1 VVSVLCDIEASPPV
15 VVLGYLVEELSA
27 TYDEDGVG
35 EGSVLPG
42 RRVGSIFCC
51 SVMLCS
57 PLSTSVTH
65 WIEHSFPDPSNDC

>member
-1 VVSVLCDIEASPPV
+1 MLE
-15 VVLGYLVEELSA
+15 EELLA

-65 WIEHSFPDPSNDC
+65 WIEHSFPDSSNEWFAHLSGVPSERC